1 MMAYLDN
8 FVVAIRKADTRE
20 VLRDIKGRNGERDVF
35 LPFGSEYEIY
45 VKNKSLYNVGAQV
58 FIDGMDAFGG
68 QKIAVMAGEST
79 VLKRFCVDG
88 DKDKGKKFKF
98 VSIES
103 GHEGIVNPDS
113 RDNGL
118 IQVKFYKEKER
129 VKKTPD
135 PVFVPYPVYPQPYP
149 VYPWFPSYP
158 DPYLDYPRE
167 CRTWCSTSTGD
178 ATLYK
183 NSNTSF
189 SSSLD
194 SEAST
199 TRPHVDRQMPRMNDS
214 LKRSV
219 SHSSDSMSFQC
230 ASPGDQPELTLGIG
244 GIHDNGFCDDSD
256 CLMDSDATSSQ
267 YCGVHATTP
276 MSKVGATVEGSVSSQ
291 SFREIAMECES
302 ESVVTIAIRLK
313 GNVSKAL
320 GVKDHIHC
328 AACGAKIQLN
338 AKFCWACGAA
348 VLISPCCR

>member
-20 VLRDIKGRNGERDVF
+20 VLRDVKGRNGERDVF

-79 VLKRFCVDG
+79 VLKRFMVDG
-88 DKDKGKKFKF
+88 DKDKGKRFKF
-98 VSIES
+98 VSVES

-129 VKKTPD
+129 AKKTPD
-135 PVFVPYPVYPQPYP
+135 PVFIPYPVYPQPYP

-158 DPYLDYPRE
+158 DPYWDYPRE
-167 CRTWCSTSTGD
+167 RRTWCSTSTGD

-183 NSNTSF
+183 NNSTFSCDSKVSDHVHIRKPKTSGGIIMSNN
-189 SSSLD
+189 
-194 SEAST
+194 A
-199 TRPHVDRQMPRMNDS
+199 N
-214 LKRSV
+214 
-219 SHSSDSMSFQC
+219 HSSGSMSFQC
-230 ASPGDQPELTLGIG
+230 ASSGNQPELTLGIG

-276 MSKVGATVEGSVSSQ
+276 MSKVGTTVEGSVSSQ
-291 SFREIAMECES
+291 SFREIVMECES
-302 ESVVTIAIRLK
+302 EPVVTIAIRLK

-328 AACGAKIQLN
+328 AACGVKVQLN
-338 AKFCWACGAA
+338 AKFCWGCGAA